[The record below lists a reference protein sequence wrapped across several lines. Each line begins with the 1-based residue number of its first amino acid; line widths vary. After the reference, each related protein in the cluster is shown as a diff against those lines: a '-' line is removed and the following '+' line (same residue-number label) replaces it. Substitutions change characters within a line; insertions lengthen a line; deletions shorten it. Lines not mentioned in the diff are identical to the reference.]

1 MGAARPQDPQSG
13 SRKGRHIPKS
23 KYQPSIAVQTHNAP
37 LLPSENTTGNANSL
51 FLLKIILQRTVH
63 QLDIIRH
70 GFVQI
75 DKFLHLTLRD
85 DRRTVRVIVR
95 HQILARKHSRQNKFQ
110 LIQRSAD
117 KQPAVAFDFFL
128 VRQSI
133 QFPGGTGGKG
143 FFHYPGGI
151 TTGSIFLLSIGAL
164 LEAFPVVRRS
174 IGKYLET
181 KVSFFCFT

>member
-1 MGAARPQDPQSG
+1 M
-13 SRKGRHIPKS
+13 
-23 KYQPSIAVQTHNAP
+23 QPHNAP
-37 LLPSENTTGNANSL
+37 LLPSENATGNPDAL

-63 QLDIIRH
+63 QLDIVRH